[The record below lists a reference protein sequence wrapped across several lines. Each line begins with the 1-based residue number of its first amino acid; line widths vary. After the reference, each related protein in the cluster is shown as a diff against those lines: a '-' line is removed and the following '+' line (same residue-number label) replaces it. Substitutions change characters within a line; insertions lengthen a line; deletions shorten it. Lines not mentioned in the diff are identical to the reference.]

1 MRTALI
7 AMILAWVACDL
18 AMEHPGNPKAGN
30 SYSFVVNSSS
40 VPVKVLVTAGGDTVL
55 ETTVND
61 KSSTVKVDLPEALR
75 GKTLEVVA
83 ENPDGCVVTWTE
95 TVQ

>member
-1 MRTALI
+1 
-7 AMILAWVACDL
+7 MILAWVACDL
-18 AMEHPGNPKAGN
+18 AMRTPRQSEGRQFPIR
-30 SYSFVVNSSS
+30 SSLNSSS

-61 KSSTVKVDLPEALR
+61 KPSTVKVDLPEALR

-83 ENPDGCVVTWTE
+83 ENPDGCVVAWTE